1 MAGLQYTG
9 SSFDPTRSVK
19 LIGTYSKKRSI
30 ESKSFK
36 QYSIYKIASSL
47 LNPIGVEMAVG

>member
-1 MAGLQYTG
+1 MQHIRF
-9 SSFDPTRSVK
+9 SFDRIEYVK

-30 ESKSFK
+30 ERKSFK
-36 QYSIYKIASSL
+36 PYSIYKIASSL